1 MAVIDAGVI
10 VNVLR
15 GEIDPS
21 TLVRPLFAPH
31 LLDGEVVNA
40 LRRLVAARQIDA
52 AAAELLFQ
60 GFTGIVIRRRPATL
74 LLPRM
79 WELRHNLSGYDA
91 TYVAMAES
99 LEDTLVTT
107 DRRLAAAPGLRC
119 RIEVV

>member
-31 LLDGEVVNA
+31 LLDSEVVNA

-60 GFTGIVIRRRPATL
+60 GFTGIVIRRRPATP